1 MAEKLSRVIAAG
13 KRIVPRSLRAHAFIG
28 VVVVAVLIGAG
39 LRFIP
44 TGDAAAAGSAGQGAA
59 ASTACAATP

>member
-1 MAEKLSRVIAAG
+1 MGARLSRGITAVNRVI
-13 KRIVPRSLRAHAFIG
+13 PRSLRAHAFVA

-44 TGDAAAAGSAGQGAA
+44 TSDAAAAGSAGQGAA
-59 ASTACAATP
+59 ASTACAAP